1 MIVHPV
7 NTDSIGALLIT
18 SFSDRPEAETI
29 IGLHELGFRLRVM
42 SSPRALHFER
52 MKQAGVP
59 VVPLEFRG
67 KLDLEAVRAIRREL
81 ESGGYDILHLFS
93 NKAAMNGI
101 LAARGIPVRI
111 VVYRGIVGNETFL
124 NPFSWMRCLNPRVDR
139 IVCVA
144 EAVREYFLRLNVLG
158 LRVPPEKLVTIYK
171 GHDLE
176 WYDQPPVAR
185 SSLGVPEDAFIVC
198 CVANWRPRKGIEVL
212 LDAFERL
219 PDDVNA
225 HLLLV
230 GNMESESVR
239 GRLRANR
246 RAANIHVLGY
256 RRDAAAVVA
265 AADVAVLPSLKREGL
280 PKTVIEAMAYGVAP
294 IVTAVGGS
302 PELVEHGKSGLV
314 VPPGDPD
321 ALADALLRLY
331 EDRELARTLG
341 DAARQRIANDFT
353 IGRTIAE
360 TAKLYRELAGVDSHE
375 STIPPAE

>member
-1 MIVHPV
+1 MGI
-7 NTDSIGALLIT
+7 DSVSALLVT

-29 IGLHELGFRLRVM
+29 IGLHELGFRIRVM
-42 SSPRALHFER
+42 SSPRAAHYER
-52 MKQAGVP
+52 MRRAGVP

-67 KLDLEAVRAIRREL
+67 KLDLAAVRAIRREL
-81 ESGGYDILHLFS
+81 ESGGYDILHLFN
-93 NKAAMNGI
+93 NKATVNGLI
-101 LAARGIPVRI
+101 AARGVPVRI
-111 VVYRGIVGNETFL
+111 VVYRGIVGNESFA
-124 NPFSWMRCLNPRVDR
+124 NPFSWMRSLNPRVDR

-144 EAVREYFLRLNVLG
+144 EAVREYFLTLKLLG
-158 LRVPPEKLVTIYK
+158 LRVPPEKVVTIYK
-171 GHDLE
+171 GHDLA

-185 SSLGVPEDAFIVC
+185 STLGVPPDAFVAC

-219 PDDVNA
+219 PDHVNA

-230 GNMESESVR
+230 GHMESEALQK
-239 GRLRANR
+239 RLRTNR
-246 RAANIHVLGY
+246 RAADIHLLGY

-265 AADVAVLPSLKREGL
+265 AADVAVLPSLRREGL

-302 PELVEHGKSGLV
+302 PELVEHGVSGLV
-314 VPPGDPD
+314 VPPGDAA

-331 EDRELARTLG
+331 DDRELTRALG
-341 DAARQRIANDFT
+341 AAARQRIGSRFT

-360 TAKLYRELAGVDSHE
+360 TAKLYRELASDRSARRQRLATNE
-375 STIPPAE
+375 R